1 MGYGPWGH
9 KESDMTEQ
17 LTLSLYIYRVKKIY
31 FSVYIYIYLIAS
43 ELSKMNDLILRR
55 ENLGK

>member
-1 MGYGPWGH
+1 
-9 KESDMTEQ
+9 MTEQ